1 MGRSTQAPRIV
12 LGDATPMQCE
22 LLANALKKG
31 REFHVLAT
39 AADSKQLLRSINEF
53 APSIAVL
60 SVDLQDGPR
69 TGLSVLAETHAK
81 CRRTQC
87 VVLLDRS
94 DRNLVVAAFRNGA
107 RGVFFRAQ
115 PIEQLRKC
123 LRIVHQGQIWANT
136 REMNYILEAFAHVSP
151 LHLFDGDRKSALTHR
166 EEEVAR
172 LVAEGL
178 TNREIAG
185 KLHLSEHTVKNYVF
199 SIFEK
204 TGVSNRV
211 GLALYAFS
219 QQESD
224 PMQTA

>member
-1 MGRSTQAPRIV
+1 MGRSTHTPRLV
-12 LGDATPMQCE
+12 LGDSTPMQCE
-22 LLANALKKG
+22 LLANALG
-31 REFHVLAT
+31 RDREFQILAT
-39 AADSKQLLRSINEF
+39 AADSKQIFHCINEF
-53 APSIAVL
+53 EPSIAL
-60 SVDLQDGPR
+60 ISADLQDAPR
-69 TGLSVLAETHAK
+69 AGLNVVAETHAK

-87 VVLLDRS
+87 IVLLDRS

-123 LRIVHQGQIWANT
+123 IRTVHQGQIWADT
-136 REMNYILEAFAHVSP
+136 REMNYILDAFAHSG
-151 LHLFDGDRKSALTHR
+151 LSDLFHDRKSSLTQR
-166 EEEVAR
+166 EEQVAR

-185 KLHLSEHTVKNYVF
+185 KLHLSEHTVKNYLF

-211 GLALYAFS
+211 GLVLYAFNRR
-219 QQESD
+219 D
-224 PMQTA
+224 LP

>member
-1 MGRSTQAPRIV
+1 MGRSTHVPRIV

-22 LLANALKKG
+22 LLANVLKKD

-39 AADSKQLLRSINEF
+39 GADSKHILRRINEF
-53 APSIAVL
+53 EPNIAVV

-69 TGLSVLAETHAK
+69 TGLSVVAEARAK

-123 LRIVHQGQIWANT
+123 IRVVH
-136 REMNYILEAFAHVSP
+136 
-151 LHLFDGDRKSALTHR
+151 
-166 EEEVAR
+166 
-172 LVAEGL
+172 
-178 TNREIAG
+178 
-185 KLHLSEHTVKNYVF
+185 
-199 SIFEK
+199 
-204 TGVSNRV
+204 
-211 GLALYAFS
+211 
-219 QQESD
+219 
-224 PMQTA
+224 

>member
-1 MGRSTQAPRIV
+1 MGRSTHVPRIV

-22 LLANALKKG
+22 LLANVLKKD

-39 AADSKQLLRSINEF
+39 GADSKHILRRINEF
-53 APSIAVL
+53 EPNIAVV

-69 TGLSVLAETHAK
+69 TGLSVVAEARAK
-81 CRRTQC
+81 WRRTQC

-123 LRIVHQGQIWANT
+123 IRVVHQGQIWADT
-136 REMNYILEAFAHVSP
+136 REMNYILEAFTRVGQ
-151 LHLFDGDRKSALTHR
+151 LQLFDRDRKSVLTRR

-185 KLHLSEHTVKNYVF
+185 KLHLSEHTVKNYIF

-211 GLALYAFS
+211 GLVLYAFS
-219 QQESD
+219 QQD
-224 PMQTA
+224 AAQRQTA

>member
-39 AADSKQLLRSINEF
+39 AA
-53 APSIAVL
+53 AVL

-69 TGLSVLAETHAK
+69 TGLGVLAETHAK

-115 PIEQLRKC
+115 PIERLRKC
-123 LRIVHQGQIWANT
+123 IWIVHQGQIWADT
-136 REMNYILEAFAHVSP
+136 REMNYILEAFACVSP

-178 TNREIAG
+178 TNREIA
-185 KLHLSEHTVKNYVF
+185 F

-211 GLALYAFS
+211 GLVLYAFS
-219 QQESD
+219 RQEAVQ
-224 PMQTA
+224 MQAT

>member
-1 MGRSTQAPRIV
+1 MGRSTQVPRIV
-12 LGDATPMQCE
+12 LGEATPMQCE
-22 LLANALKKG
+22 LLANALRKD
-31 REFHVLAT
+31 REFHVVGT
-39 AADSKQLLRSINEF
+39 AADSKQLLRCINEF
-53 APSIAVL
+53 EPNVAVL

-69 TGLSVLAETHAK
+69 TGLSVVADTHSK

-115 PIEQLRKC
+115 PIQQLRKC
-123 LRIVHQGQIWANT
+123 LRTVHQGQIWADT
-136 REMNYILEAFAHVSP
+136 REMNYVLEAFAHVSP
-151 LHLFDGDRKSALTHR
+151 LHLFDRDRKSALTHR

-185 KLHLSEHTVKNYVF
+185 KLHLSEHTVKNYIF

-211 GLALYAFS
+211 GLVLYAFS
-219 QQESD
+219 QQEAVQS
-224 PMQTA
+224 